1 MTAMQRLLALS
12 CALLAAACAQQAV
25 VPQASPPPP
34 PSGACDAAPAQF
46 AVGRAQTAP
55 LVEEVRQRS
64 GAYVARILRP
74 NQAVTLEFNAQRVNV
89 VVDAENKVTAV
100 RCG

>member
-1 MTAMQRLLALS
+1 MKRLLALA
-12 CALLAAACAQQAV
+12 CALLAASCAQPPAA
-25 VPQASPPPP
+25 PPGAPPPP
-34 PSGACDAAPAQF
+34 PAGSACNAAPAQF
-46 AVGRAQTAP
+46 ALGRVQTAP

-64 GAYVARILRP
+64 GAYMARVLRP
-74 NQAVTLEFNAQRVNV
+74 NQAVTMEFNAQRVNV

>member
-1 MTAMQRLLALS
+1 MKRALLPGLAL
-12 CALLAAACAQQAV
+12 LLAACAQQP
-25 VPQASPPPP
+25 PQPAAPAPPART
-34 PSGACDAAPAQF
+34 ACDAAPAQF
-46 AVGRAQTAP
+46 AVGRVQTAP

-64 GAYVARILRP
+64 GAHVARVLRP
-74 NQAVTLEFNAQRVNV
+74 NQVVTMEFDAERVNV

>member
-1 MTAMQRLLALS
+1 MKRALLPGLAL
-12 CALLAAACAQQAV
+12 LLAACAQQPPQPAV
-25 VPQASPPPP
+25 PAPPART
-34 PSGACDAAPAQF
+34 ACDAAPAQF
-46 AVGRAQTAP
+46 AVGRVQTAP

-64 GAYVARILRP
+64 GAYVARVLRP
-74 NQAVTLEFNAQRVNV
+74 NQVVTMEFDAERVNV